1 MIIRFWDDLH
11 IRKRDCDIRLGKFE
25 RGEVA
30 IVQDNDFEQ
39 GGTIYHNI
47 VKLPDG
53 RYMMYYMAIESD
65 EKPKLRIGT
74 TGSYDGY
81 NWGEH
86 SVNVSDGLAYADKLD
101 NFFVFYDQRENC
113 TKAIYQDGKTLRGF
127 DGLNLQSK
135 GRTITT
141 EGAFDTLNTCFYDE
155 KYECYRCYFRGFHDG
170 IRDIRTIESKDF
182 INWCKPDRLL
192 YHGNPTDYQ
201 LYTNN
206 IMPYDDIYIGLPT
219 RYVERDIKNANY
231 IYLPEH
237 ERRRQVMKKEL
248 RFGTAMTDLLFMYS
262 YNGNK
267 WHRIDEAIMRPDNY
281 VYGDCYMAYGYVGED
296 EHTFYMLENHNTS
309 KPCQLR
315 RYTMKKNRFM
325 SMHAGD
331 NICTIKTNP
340 LKLWVNP
347 IYLNFK
353 TSAAGWVE
361 VSCRNIESGYKL
373 IGDSTR
379 QEVQRHKD
387 WPIEG
392 CLTIRFKD
400 ADIYSMEV

>member
-1 MIIRFWDDLH
+1 MIIRFWDDLY
-11 IRKRDCDIRLGKFE
+11 ICKRDCDIRLGRFE
-25 RGEVA
+25 RGDVA
-30 IVQDNDFEQ
+30 LVHDNIFEK

-47 VKLPDG
+47 FKDMNG
-53 RYMMYYMAIESD
+53 NYQMYYMAICKD
-65 EKPKLRIGT
+65 DAPDMRVM
-74 TGSYDGY
+74 SY
-81 NWGEH
+81 N
-86 SVNVSDGLAYADKLD
+86 S
-101 NFFVFYDQRENC
+101 R
-113 TKAIYQDGKTLRGF
+113 
-127 DGLNLQSK
+127 DGLNWDSGSFSIIANRHSIK
-135 GRTITT
+135 GLDNYFCFYDKKEDIIRAVFQEGKGLYTINEFEKFKDKRLITT

-182 INWCKPDRLL
+182 ITWSKPYKLL
-192 YHGNPTDYQ
+192 YHGDPTDYH

-237 ERRRQVMKKEL
+237 ERRRQVMRKEL

-262 YNGNK
+262 YDGDK
-267 WHRIDEAIMRPDNY
+267 WIRFDEAIIRPDNY
-281 VYGDCYMAYGYVGED
+281 MYGDCYMAYGYVGEN

-309 KPCQLR
+309 RPCQLR
-315 RYTMKKNRFM
+315 QYTIKKNRFM

-331 NICTIKTNP
+331 KICTIKTKP
-340 LKLWVNP
+340 LKLWVNL

-361 VSCRNIESGYKL
+361 ISCNNIESGYKL

-400 ADIYSMEV
+400 ADIYSLEV

>member
-53 RYMMYYMAIESD
+53 NFLMYYMAIKSD
-65 EKPKLRIGT
+65 DNPEMSARALISK
-74 TGSYDGY
+74 DGM
-81 NWGEH
+81 NWQQKEDH
-86 SVNVSDGLAYADKLD
+86 MSVKRKMVEGLD
-101 NFFVFYDQRENC
+101 NWFCFYDERTNSLRHVFQRGKELVSM
-113 TKAIYQDGKTLRGF
+113 TKGIE
-127 DGLNLQSK
+127 
-135 GRTITT
+135 RTITT

-155 KYECYRCYFRGFHDG
+155 KYECYCCYFRGFHDG

-182 INWCKPDRLL
+182 INWSKPSMLK

-206 IMPYDDIYIGLPT
+206 IMPYGDIYIGLPT
-219 RYVERDIKNANY
+219 RYVERGEYNSNFTF
-231 IYLPEH
+231 LPER
-237 ERRRQVMKKEL
+237 ERRQSVINKEL

-267 WHRIDEAIMRPDNY
+267 WHRIDEAIMKPDNY

-315 RYTMKKNRFM
+315 RYTIKKNRFM

-331 NICTIKTNP
+331 KICTIKTDP
-340 LKLWVNP
+340 LKLHGV
-347 IYLNFK
+347 IRMNFK
-353 TSAAGWVE
+353 TSAAGWVGVKVDGE
-361 VSCRNIESGYKL
+361 EEQIVF
-373 IGDSTR
+373 GDFLYRPVLTVKGPKTAS
-379 QEVQRHKD
+379 
-387 WPIEG
+387 
-392 CLTIRFKD
+392 LTIRFKD
-400 ADIYSMEV
+400 TDIYSMEV